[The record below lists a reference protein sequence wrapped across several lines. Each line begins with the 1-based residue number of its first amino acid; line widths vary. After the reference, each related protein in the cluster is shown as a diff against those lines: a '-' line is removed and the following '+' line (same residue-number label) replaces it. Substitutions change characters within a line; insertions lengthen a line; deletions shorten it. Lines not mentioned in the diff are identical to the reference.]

1 MQIRAVLASPAL
13 AAAPAGHASAQ
24 GPNLNTAGLP
34 QTTDDTKFIRN
45 LTAHLKP
52 EDLVAG

>member
-13 AAAPAGHASAQ
+13 AAAPAVHASAQ